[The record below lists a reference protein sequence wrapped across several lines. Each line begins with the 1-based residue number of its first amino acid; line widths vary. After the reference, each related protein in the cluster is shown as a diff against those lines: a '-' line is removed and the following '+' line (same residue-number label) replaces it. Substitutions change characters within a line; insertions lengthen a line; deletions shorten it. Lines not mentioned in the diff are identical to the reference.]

1 MKNASGIGW
10 WFQPVPQIWWSFRI
24 IPIIWIPNSKSAW
37 IRRRISGCRWLPYI
51 CLYIPAKKYGY
62 RFVSDSILCDAKS
75 LSRTLHQSNSS
86 GDMAANKPMLRLKQ
100 QTSLPLRSHGIVSD
114 VPATVYW
121 YFFMFSLWSAK
132 RSPPVKKRLRARS
145 QFLEHAVKHWHL
157 PLTGFSTTHVA
168 TWPKINQNNSRFCDI
183 SWWYNDDV
191 IILMWW

>member
-1 MKNASGIGW
+1 MLVALVGGFNPFHKSDGHSESY
-10 WFQPVPQIWWSFRI
+10 QSFGFLTPSLHEYDEGFLVVVGC
-24 IPIIWIPNSKSAW
+24 PIFVFT
-37 IRRRISGCRWLPYI
+37 R
-51 CLYIPAKKYGY
+51 KKYCY

-114 VPATVYW
+114 VPATASW
-121 YFFMFSLWSAK
+121 YLFMFALWSAK

-168 TWPKINQNNSRFCDI
+168 T
-183 SWWYNDDV
+183 
-191 IILMWW
+191 

>member
-1 MKNASGIGW
+1 MVSTRSTNPFI
-10 WFQPVPQIWWSFRI
+10 I

-114 VPATVYW
+114 VPAAASW
-121 YFFMFSLWSAK
+121 YFFMFAFWSAK
-132 RSPPVKKRLRARS
+132 PSPRSRSVWEHEASSWSMQSSIGICHSQGSPP
-145 QFLEHAVKHWHL
+145 HM
-157 PLTGFSTTHVA
+157 
-168 TWPKINQNNSRFCDI
+168 WPPDTP
-183 SWWYNDDV
+183 W
-191 IILMWW
+191 